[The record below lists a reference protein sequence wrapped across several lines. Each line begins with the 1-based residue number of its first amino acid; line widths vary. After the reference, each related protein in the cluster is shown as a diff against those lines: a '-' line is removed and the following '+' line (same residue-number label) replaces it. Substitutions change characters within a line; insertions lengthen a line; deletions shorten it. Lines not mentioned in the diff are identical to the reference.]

1 MYVGRSGAAWTSG
14 PGESFASGCTRQSRP
29 CMHHDGALDC
39 HGMNCS
45 VLAPRCEAF
54 NLSSQE
60 HLPANA

>member
-14 PGESFASGCTRQSRP
+14 LASGVRTRQSRP
-29 CMHHDGALDC
+29 CMHHRHDGALDC